1 MIGWLV
7 IQTSFHVN
15 DYNSLGAEP
24 HTHNTHMPT
33 SQRKKFKKP
42 GTWPMHAQ
50 FNKYE

>member
-24 HTHNTHMPT
+24 HTHNTHT
-33 SQRKKFKKP
+33 CQLLREKNFKKP

-50 FNKYE
+50 FNN